1 MLALKR
7 NAGESITM
15 TLPDGRV
22 IVIEFVEIRGDVVRV
37 GIAAPKDVLILRT
50 ELIGSRST

>member
-7 NAGESITM
+7 RATESITM

-22 IVIEFVEIRGDVVRV
+22 IVVECVTVMNGVAKIGIE
-37 GIAAPKDVLILRT
+37 APKDVQIVRT
-50 ELIGSRST
+50 ELIGERR